1 MIATTTDVIS
11 SIANAITALVAFA
24 GVIIAGLGLNTW
36 RKQIRGQS
44 EYELAKKLMLQVYQ
58 LRDALQDVRS
68 PFLSLQEA
76 DRDSTEKDWEISAYN
91 NRLKPVR
98 EIIAQF
104 NVSQLEAEVVWDDK
118 TAQAKKALLDR
129 VRRLHVVVNLYVSK
143 QRKEITDK
151 NLPKDYSDV
160 LYRKGDDKDEYE
172 KSLNEAVQEYEK
184 VLKPHLRSR

>member
-1 MIATTTDVIS
+1 MVATTADVIS
-11 SIANAITALVAFA
+11 SIANSVTALVALA
-24 GVIIAGLGLNTW
+24 GVIVAGLGLNTW

-58 LRDALQDVRS
+58 LRDALQDVRN
-68 PFLSLQEA
+68 PFLSVQEA
-76 DRDSTEKDWEISAYN
+76 DKDSAEKDWEISAYN

-118 TAQAKKALLDR
+118 TANAKKALLDR
-129 VRRLHVVVNLYVSK
+129 VSRLHVVVNLYFSK
-143 QRKEITDK
+143 QRNKITDE

-160 LYRKGDDKDEYE
+160 LYRRGDDKDKYE
-172 KSLNEAVQEYEK
+172 KSLDEAVKEYEK
-184 VLKPHLRSR
+184 VLKPHLRK